1 MKKSFEHIRRIYF
14 EILLKIGGLKYR
26 FKNATAKFIKSQEVS
41 YNFNEDVAKNY
52 RYYEPVGIGISN
64 YGNGP
69 HELHLMDRE
78 QLMTSLGHCY
88 ATLKHVHGKY
98 IDTCMK
104 LSDMKLDEMIERAND
119 DDDQQV
125 YEF

>member
-1 MKKSFEHIRRIYF
+1 MKKLYENIRQRYF

-26 FKNATAKFIKSQEVS
+26 YKDTTTKFIKSQEVS
-41 YNFNEDVAKNY
+41 YKFNKDIAENY
-52 RYYEPVGIGISN
+52 RYYEPVGISISN

-88 ATLKHVHGKY
+88 ATLKHLHGKY
-98 IDTCMK
+98 IDVLMEETAK
-104 LSDMKLDEMIERAND
+104 KINLDEDEDND
-119 DDDQQV
+119 IQEI
-125 YEF
+125 YEI

>member
-1 MKKSFEHIRRIYF
+1 MKTLYENIRQRYF

-26 FKNATAKFIKSQEVS
+26 YKNATAKFIKSQEVS
-41 YNFNEDVAKNY
+41 YKFNKDVAENY
-52 RYYEPVGIGISN
+52 RYYESVGIGVNN

-88 ATLKHVHGKY
+88 ATLKHIHTKY
-98 IDTCMK
+98 IDIAMK
-104 LSDMKLDEMIERAND
+104 ETHRKMNLDQD
-119 DDDQQV
+119 DNEED
-125 YEF
+125 EGILF